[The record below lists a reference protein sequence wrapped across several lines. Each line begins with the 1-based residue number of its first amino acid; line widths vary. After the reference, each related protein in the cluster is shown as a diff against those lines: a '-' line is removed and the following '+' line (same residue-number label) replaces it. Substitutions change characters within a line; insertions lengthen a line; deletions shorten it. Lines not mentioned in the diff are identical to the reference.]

1 MALRIVN
8 NIAWWII
15 ALWFAGFATLRPRS
29 GQALDSPI
37 TLGDMVAF
45 LVVFALFASLGRWT
59 ARIASRKGRNYVGW
73 SHYGL
78 FLPYIA
84 LPHAFLMKSKASA
97 TVDTDAWDDLN
108 RAISDRSLYTAGLR
122 DLRRF
127 YRAAIDRGVSVP
139 PSLVDN
145 IQRLI
150 SQRESRRQLTWTMV
164 AAAAATAA
172 VIISVVGLLR

>member
-15 ALWFAGFATLRPRS
+15 ALWFAGFATLRTRS

-37 TLGDMVAF
+37 TAGDLPRRICSVCQLGQVDRAD
-45 LVVFALFASLGRWT
+45 
-59 ARIASRKGRNYVGW
+59 RIPKGGNYVGW
-73 SHYGL
+73 SYYGL

-84 LPHAFLMKSKASA
+84 LPHAFLMKSKASPTA
-97 TVDTDAWDDLN
+97 DTEAWDELN
-108 RAISDRSLYTAGLR
+108 RATSDRSLYTAGLR
-122 DLRRF
+122 DLRR
-127 YRAAIDRGVSVP
+127 YHRAAIDRGVSVP

-150 SQRESRRQLTWTMV
+150 SQKESRRQLTWTMV
-164 AAAAATAA
+164 AAAAAIAA
-172 VIISVVGLLR
+172 VIISLVGLLR